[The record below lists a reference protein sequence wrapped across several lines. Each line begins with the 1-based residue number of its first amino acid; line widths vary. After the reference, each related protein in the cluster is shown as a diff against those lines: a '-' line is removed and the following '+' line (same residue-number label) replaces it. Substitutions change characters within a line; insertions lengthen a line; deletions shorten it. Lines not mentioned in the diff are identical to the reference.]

1 MTLRKEEPHAGSVS
15 TWPTV
20 RGRANRPAESPPHA
34 AGLAARAKAH
44 HSGSEQCCQV
54 NPRDMARVVLSQQPG
69 CGDFRCGARGTPT
82 SSQEP
87 GLHVS
92 AGTHVRWNSAF
103 SARLPRDPPQ
113 PDGALWT
120 LPQRPGPRTQT
131 GRAGG
136 QDATRYREQR
146 GHLPR
151 GLLLQ
156 RQLLKGS
163 TAATPAR
170 SFPRPPGHP
179 QLPQTG
185 PWCGHTEHS
194 PNNHTEPQGSPGN
207 NQARETETT
216 APRGHLDLIRAK
228 EHAQGEPRGH
238 CTTGERRPRP
248 ALSARPHT
256 ARHSAGAPGIQSP
269 EARTWR
275 RSSSALTGWH
285 GLRGLPLPP
294 DGSGNQ
300 HFNQSST

>member
-1 MTLRKEEPHAGSVS
+1 MGSVS

-69 CGDFRCGARGTPT
+69 CGDFRCGARGTPA
-82 SSQEP
+82 SSQDP

-136 QDATRYREQR
+136 QDATRYREQSR
-146 GHLPR
+146 GDTFPE
-151 GLLLQ
+151 GSCSSDSS
-156 RQLLKGS
+156 LK
-163 TAATPAR
+163 
-170 SFPRPPGHP
+170 
-179 QLPQTG
+179 
-185 PWCGHTEHS
+185 
-194 PNNHTEPQGSPGN
+194 
-207 NQARETETT
+207 
-216 APRGHLDLIRAK
+216 AP
-228 EHAQGEPRGH
+228 
-238 CTTGERRPRP
+238 RRPRP
-248 ALSARPHT
+248 GGASLDRQGTPSFPRQGPGVATLST
-256 ARHSAGAPGIQSP
+256 ARTTTPSHRGSP
-269 EARTWR
+269 ETTRLVKQKRQHPEGTWI
-275 RSSSALTGWH
+275 
-285 GLRGLPLPP
+285 
-294 DGSGNQ
+294 
-300 HFNQSST
+300 